1 RRSTDCWWNRTN
13 ERGNAM
19 SAQNT
24 GLRLTTRGRQA
35 VRLLRTLLIAAVVI
49 GGALLL
55 ATQSFSAAAVA
66 EPEAETIGIDAE
78 EVAVDEVQSLWAVAS
93 DLDLDRD
100 PRDVVADLAELHH
113 LPTPAVHPGQA
124 LDVPVRCRSAGAR
137 RGRRLRRRG
146 AGPSRGP

>member
-1 RRSTDCWWNRTN
+1 
-13 ERGNAM
+13 M

-24 GLRLTTRGRQA
+24 GLRLTTRGRRA

-78 EVAVDEVQSLWAVAS
+78 EVVVDEGQSLWTVAS
-93 DLDLDRD
+93 NLDLDRKST
-100 PRDVVADLAELHH
+100 RLNSSHVAISY
-113 LPTPAVHPGQA
+113 AVFC
-124 LDVPVRCRSAGAR
+124 LT
-137 RGRRLRRRG
+137 
-146 AGPSRGP
+146 

>member
-1 RRSTDCWWNRTN
+1 
-13 ERGNAM
+13 M

-66 EPEAETIGIDAE
+66 EPEAEPLGIDAE
-78 EVAVDEVQSLWAVAS
+78 RGVVVDEGQSLWTVAS
-93 DLDLDRD
+93 NLDLDRD
-100 PRDVVADLAELHH
+100 TRDVVADIAELNH
-113 LPTPAVHPGQA
+113 LSTPTVHPGQT
-124 LDVPVRCRSAGAR
+124 LDVPVR
-137 RGRRLRRRG
+137 
-146 AGPSRGP
+146 

>member
-1 RRSTDCWWNRTN
+1 
-13 ERGNAM
+13 M

-35 VRLLRTLLIAAVVI
+35 VRLPRTLLIAAVVI

-78 EVAVDEVQSLWAVAS
+78 ELVVDEGQPLWTVAS
-93 DLDLDRD
+93 NLALDRD
-100 PRDVVADLAELHH
+100 TRYVGADIAQLNH
-113 LPTPAVHPGQA
+113 LSTPSVHPGQS
-124 LDVPVRCRSAGAR
+124 LDVPVR
-137 RGRRLRRRG
+137 
-146 AGPSRGP
+146 

>member
-1 RRSTDCWWNRTN
+1 
-13 ERGNAM
+13 M

-78 EVAVDEVQSLWAVAS
+78 EVVVDEGQSLWTVAS
-93 DLDLDRD
+93 NLDLDRD
-100 PRDVVADLAELHH
+100 TRDVVADITELNH
-113 LPTPAVHPGQA
+113 LSTQTVHPGQT
-124 LDVPVRCRSAGAR
+124 LDVPVR
-137 RGRRLRRRG
+137 
-146 AGPSRGP
+146 

>member
-1 RRSTDCWWNRTN
+1 
-13 ERGNAM
+13 M

-78 EVAVDEVQSLWAVAS
+78 EVVVDEGQSLWTVAS
-93 DLDLDRD
+93 NLDLDRD
-100 PRDVVADLAELHH
+100 TRDFLAEIAELNK
-113 LPTPAVHPGQA
+113 LSTSTVHPGQT
-124 LDVPVRCRSAGAR
+124 LDVPVR
-137 RGRRLRRRG
+137 
-146 AGPSRGP
+146 